1 MTEILTASQ
10 YRALPKEA
18 EKKPA
23 KRKKNTEYDIQC
35 AFVRGM
41 ALRHPNVLVFSDTA
55 AHIGKTLFQQIR
67 ANKLSSQGEK
77 WPDIFIAQP
86 SGKYAGMY
94 IEFKAETP
102 YKKDGATLLK
112 NEHIET
118 QAKTMQKLP
127 ERGYFVPD
135 FIWSTETAMAQVDW
149 YLRL

>member
-1 MTEILTASQ
+1 MEAYTASQ
-10 YRALPKEA
+10 FRQLQ
-18 EKKPA
+18 KKPA
-23 KRKKNTEYDIQC
+23 KRKTNPEYDIQC
-35 AFVRGM
+35 AFMQEMSV
-41 ALRHPNVLVFSDTA
+41 RHPNVLVFSDTA

-86 SGKYAGMY
+86 SGEYAGMY

-102 YKKDGATLLK
+102 YKKDGVTLLK

-118 QAKTMQKLP
+118 QAKTMQKLR

-135 FIWSTETAMAQVDW
+135 FVWSVEMAMAQVER